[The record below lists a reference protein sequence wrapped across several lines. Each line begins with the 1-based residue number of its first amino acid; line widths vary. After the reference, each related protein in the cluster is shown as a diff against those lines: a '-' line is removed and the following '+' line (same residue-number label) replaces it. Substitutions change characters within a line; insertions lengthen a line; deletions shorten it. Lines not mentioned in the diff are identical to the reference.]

1 MRFLYLDNFRGFSNT
16 IIPLKSVNF
25 LVGENSTGKT
35 SILALLDRLSSSD
48 FWFFQDFNSADY
60 EFGGFKDILSVSS
73 TKDESEFT
81 FGLCEIL
88 PDEESGGEKLICY
101 LVSYREKEGL
111 PIISFFS
118 RLFEE
123 GIVASAKLYNDRYTY
138 MISNIPAEQIK
149 INAPD
154 LFCLLKKGRNV
165 DIRDYKAFSKN
176 LPTSAGFT
184 LYSLIHDALAP
195 SIKPREFETM
205 FPRFCSDMAW
215 LAPIRTKP
223 KRTYD
228 GYRRSF
234 SPEGEHTPHLLR
246 RGLSAGKKE
255 AESFKSALDEFGK
268 ASGLFKQVIVNELG
282 SDSTSPF
289 ELLIVLSDNPLRIN
303 SVGYG
308 VSQVLPLVVEMLARP
323 KNSWFAIQQ
332 PEVHL
337 HPRAQAALGD
347 LIFAMAEHNEKYFLI
362 ETHSDFTIDRF
373 RLNYRKSK
381 NHHIESQ
388 VLFFERTDS
397 GNKVSVIPILEN
409 GEYSTE
415 QPSTFRD
422 FFLKEQMELL
432 GI

>member
-1 MRFLYLDNFRGFSNT
+1 MRFLYLDNFRGFSKV

-35 SILALLDRLSSSD
+35 SILALLNLLSSQN
-48 FWFFQDFNSADY
+48 FWLSQDFNAADY
-60 EFGGFKDILSVSS
+60 EFGGFKDILSVNS
-73 TKDESEFT
+73 TNEETEFT

-88 PDEESGGEKLICY
+88 PHEETDEEKPTCY

-111 PIISFFS
+111 PIMSFFS
-118 RLFEE
+118 KLEE
-123 GIVASAKLYNDRYTY
+123 GRMVSIKFHQGNGKY
-138 MISNIPAEQIK
+138 MASNIPPEQIK
-149 INAPD
+149 TNVPD
-154 LFCLLKKGRNV
+154 LFRLLNKDKQVNV
-165 DIRDYKAFSKN
+165 WDYPED
-176 LPTSAGFT
+176 LPTSRAGFILHT
-184 LYSLIHDALAP
+184 LSMRDAIADINPMVFP
-195 SIKPREFETM
+195 SS
-205 FPRFCSDMAW
+205 RFCPDMAW
-215 LAPIRTKP
+215 IAPIRTKP

-228 GYRRSF
+228 GYGRSF

-246 RGLSAGKKE
+246 KGLSASKKE
-255 AESFKSALDEFGK
+255 AESFKSALEEFGK
-268 ASGLFKQVIVNELG
+268 ASGLFKQVIINELG
-282 SDSTSPF
+282 NDSTSPF
-289 ELLIVLSDNPLRIN
+289 ELLIILSDNPLRIN

-337 HPRAQAALGD
+337 HPRSQAALGD

-397 GNKVSVIPILEN
+397 GNKVSVIPILED